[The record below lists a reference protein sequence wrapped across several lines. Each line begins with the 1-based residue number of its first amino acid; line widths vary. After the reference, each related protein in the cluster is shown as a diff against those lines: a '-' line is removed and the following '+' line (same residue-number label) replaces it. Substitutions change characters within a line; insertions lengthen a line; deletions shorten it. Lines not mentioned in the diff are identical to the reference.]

1 MLRYL
6 AVRLL
11 SAFPA
16 LLLGLIGL
24 FVFRLLPSQSVWEE
38 RIDLLALEGGSYN
51 AQRIL
56 QEKIR
61 IRKELGLDLP
71 VFYLSLQSAAL
82 PAALPPGMPDVQKE
96 WVKKICL
103 LTGQSDKALQLV
115 SALQAQSFAAW
126 VVEDD
131 ELTWERVR
139 SSVSGN
145 DSAASSEILSLVN
158 ELEASSQQWRAYL
171 PAVYWNDSGNQFH
184 LWFSQLLRGDLGVS
198 WKNRERVLDVIGR
211 ALSNT
216 IVFTVPA
223 IILIFLSA
231 YWLVIGLSQLGA
243 RAKALADQVIYFFD
257 LVPLFGWALLAMI
270 LFASGSV
277 FSWFPSH
284 ISASSLNGLSFLSR
298 SFWPYVLP
306 VAILWISTL
315 PYITKHI
322 DNAFQKSADLPFVFM
337 ARARGLSE
345 HVIKKRYRLRY
356 SLLPAITLFGEY
368 LLAVVSGA
376 LVVEVLFS
384 IQGVGML
391 LTQSVG
397 AQDYPVVTGII
408 LLLTMVRMLSYLI
421 TDVLYYWF
429 DPRIR
434 LSNQ

>member
-1 MLRYL
+1 MIRYL
-6 AVRLL
+6 VLRLF
-11 SAFPA
+11 SALPA
-16 LLLGLIGL
+16 LILGLIGL
-24 FVFRLLPSQSVWEE
+24 FCFRLLPSQSVWEE

-51 AQRIL
+51 TLRIQ

-71 VFYLSLQSAAL
+71 VFYLSLRSAAL
-82 PAALPPGMPDVQKE
+82 PAALPLDMPDVQKE
-96 WVKKICL
+96 WVRGICL
-103 LTGQSDKALQLV
+103 LTGQPERVLQLAA
-115 SALQAQSFAAW
+115 ALQAKNFSAW
-126 VVEDD
+126 VPDNTK
-131 ELTWERVR
+131 LQWQSLQTW
-139 SSVSGN
+139 VSGN
-145 DSAASSEILSLVN
+145 EVAASSEILSLVD
-158 ELEASSQQWRAYL
+158 ELEASSQQWRAYV
-171 PAVYWNDSGNQFH
+171 PALYWNGSGNQFH
-184 LWFSQLLRGDLGVS
+184 LWFSQLLHGDLGVS
-198 WKNRERVLDVIGR
+198 WKNRERVFEVISR

-231 YWLVIGLSQLGA
+231 YWLVIGMSHLGP
-243 RAKALADQVIYFFD
+243 RTKALADQVIYFFD

-270 LFASGSV
+270 LFASGTV

-284 ISASSLNGLSFLSR
+284 ISASSLNSFSFWSR

-384 IQGVGML
+384 IQGIGML

-408 LLLTMVRMLSYLI
+408 LLLILVRMLSYLI
-421 TDVLYYWF
+421 TDLLYYWF

>member
-1 MLRYL
+1 
-6 AVRLL
+6 
-11 SAFPA
+11 
-16 LLLGLIGL
+16 
-24 FVFRLLPSQSVWEE
+24 
-38 RIDLLALEGGSYN
+38 
-51 AQRIL
+51 
-56 QEKIR
+56 
-61 IRKELGLDLP
+61 
-71 VFYLSLQSAAL
+71 
-82 PAALPPGMPDVQKE
+82 MPDVQKE

-103 LTGQSDKALQLV
+103 LTGRPEKALQLV
-115 SALQAQSFAAW
+115 SALQAQSFSAW
-126 VVEDD
+126 IVEED
-131 ELTWERVR
+131 ELIWERVR

-145 DSAASSEILSLVN
+145 ESAASSEILSLMN
-158 ELEASSQQWRAYL
+158 ELDASSRHWRAYL
-171 PAVYWNDSGNQFH
+171 PALYWNGSGNQFH
-184 LWFSQLLRGDLGVS
+184 LWFSQLLHGDLGVS
-198 WKNRERVLDVIGR
+198 WKNRERVLDVISR

-243 RAKALADQVIYFFD
+243 RAKAFADQVIYFFD
-257 LVPLFGWALLAMI
+257 MVPLFGWALLAMI

-306 VAILWISTL
+306 VGILWVSTL

-408 LLLTMVRMLSYLI
+408 LLLILVRMLSYLI
-421 TDVLYYWF
+421 TDLLYYWF